1 MWKLRSNLDL
11 HLVQDYRD
19 PLEDLGLDLYS
30 PVQVYQEAHNYLGVL
45 QEHKKILMT

>member
-11 HLVQDYRD
+11 RLVQDYQD

-30 PVQVYQEAHNYLGVL
+30 LDQVYQEAHNYLGVL
-45 QEHKKILMT
+45 QEHKQILMT